1 MQSRSWVEKLKAGK
15 SVSDITASEGISE
28 VRLWKRI
35 RLAFLSPKLVTAIL
49 DGTTGQE
56 LTIKKLSA
64 KDIPLNWE
72 EQHARFL
79 N

>member
-1 MQSRSWVEKLKAGK
+1 MQSRSWVEKLKVGS
-15 SVSDITASEGISE
+15 SVLDITASEGISE
-28 VRLWKRI
+28 GRLWKRI

-64 KDIPLNWE
+64 KDTPLNWE
-72 EQHARFL
+72 AQHAKFL
-79 N
+79 C

>member
-72 EQHARFL
+72 EQHAKFL
-79 N
+79 C

>member
-1 MQSRSWVEKLKAGK
+1 M
-15 SVSDITASEGISE
+15 
-28 VRLWKRI
+28 
-35 RLAFLSPKLVTAIL
+35 AIL

-64 KDIPLNWE
+64 KDIPLNWA

-79 N
+79 D